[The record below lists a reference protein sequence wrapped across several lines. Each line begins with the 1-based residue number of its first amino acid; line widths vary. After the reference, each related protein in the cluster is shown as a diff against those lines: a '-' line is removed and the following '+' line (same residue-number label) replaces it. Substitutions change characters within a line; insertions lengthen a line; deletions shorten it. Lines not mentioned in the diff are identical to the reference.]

1 MQLVRFHGQ
10 RASLSRTEAHIR
22 QDGAD
27 LYEFV
32 APLHGEVVIA
42 HNNRTIRLRVGQFT
56 LVDGTRPLRF
66 EHADPLTAVTLALPQ
81 RLLHERLQG
90 LDDACGDAFG
100 TRHPLVKPAL
110 SYLGAVSE
118 AMSELDEASLR
129 RAGSQLLDLFAM
141 VMDGE
146 GDLLSTET
154 AVQAAALRRIKRF
167 IRGELGNDALSLS
180 MIAAAAGVS
189 VRHVQTLF
197 QRSGS
202 SAREYI
208 LQERLRQT
216 RDDLMDARRSG
227 ASVTQIAMA
236 AGFRNMSHF
245 STAFRRAYG
254 CTPSDVRPS
263 PKH

>member
-1 MQLVRFHGQ
+1 
-10 RASLSRTEAHIR
+10 
-22 QDGAD
+22 
-27 LYEFV
+27 
-32 APLHGEVVIA
+32 
-42 HNNRTIRLRVGQFT
+42 
-56 LVDGTRPLRF
+56 
-66 EHADPLTAVTLALPQ
+66 
-81 RLLHERLQG
+81 
-90 LDDACGDAFG
+90 
-100 TRHPLVKPAL
+100 
-110 SYLGAVSE
+110 
-118 AMSELDEASLR
+118 
-129 RAGSQLLDLFAM
+129 
-141 VMDGE
+141 
-146 GDLLSTET
+146 
-154 AVQAAALRRIKRF
+154 
-167 IRGELGNDALSLS
+167 